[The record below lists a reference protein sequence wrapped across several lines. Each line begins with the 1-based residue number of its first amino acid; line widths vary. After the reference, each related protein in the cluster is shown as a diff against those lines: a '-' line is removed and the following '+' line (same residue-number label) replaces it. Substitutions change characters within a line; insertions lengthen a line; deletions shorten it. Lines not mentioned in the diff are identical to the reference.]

1 MARWRRGWLI
11 RAYVRDVVELLTAES
26 AAVTAFTALSVAVL
40 FCVDLLDE
48 RADIMD
54 GIGKLRPAVRYGL
67 YVFFLAA
74 MLLLIPKTAAAPFIY
89 FQF

>member
-1 MARWRRGWLI
+1 MG
-11 RAYVRDVVELLTAES
+11 
-26 AAVTAFTALSVAVL
+26 ALSVFFVL
-40 FCVDLLDE
+40 CIFCFVRPDVILSFLPLTLG
-48 RADIMD
+48 IVILVD

-67 YVFFLAA
+67 YVIFLAA

>member
-1 MARWRRGWLI
+1 M
-11 RAYVRDVVELLTAES
+11 
-26 AAVTAFTALSVAVL
+26 TAFTALSVAVL